1 MSGGKERVEGRGF
14 SQRVMQ
20 LGGGR
25 VKGKTS
31 VRGRANGLREGWSE
45 GEEHNWSFE
54 QGLTEQWVEGG

>member
-20 LGGGR
+20 LGGGKGR

-45 GEEHNWSFE
+45 GEELN
-54 QGLTEQWVEGG
+54 